1 MSCVHARVVRVDN
14 AYHLA
19 LAIVGVMLLVLI
31 IFAVLVAVQ

>member
-1 MSCVHARVVRVDN
+1 MNKVSAGIF
-14 AYHLA
+14 

>member
-1 MSCVHARVVRVDN
+1 VNKVSAGIF
-14 AYHLA
+14 